1 VKFGINTFLFLSPF
15 TNEGIRHFS
24 LFKDLG
30 FDAVEVALENKGD
43 MEYDKVLKGIKNAG
57 LTCCTV
63 CGAFGPDRDL
73 RGTEEQQENSKAYV
87 KECID
92 ACAALEC
99 DLFAGP
105 LYSAVGHAS
114 MYDDATRRKQW
125 ATCAKNLKELCAYAA
140 ERDVYIAVEPLNR
153 FETDFINTCAQA
165 RKLIEDV
172 GSDRLKIHLD
182 TFHMNIEEK
191 SIPMALL
198 DAGDLLYHVHTSEND
213 RGAPGTGTVNWSGV
227 RDALRKIG
235 YDRALVI
242 ESFTPEVEIIA
253 RAASIWRST
262 EKTGTDLARKG
273 LDFLKALFAM

>member
-1 VKFGINTFLFLSPF
+1 VKFGINTFLFSSPF

-24 LFKDLG
+24 LFRDLG
-30 FDAVEVALENKGD
+30 FDAVEVAVEKKGD
-43 MEYDKVLKGIKNAG
+43 MEYDKVLKGLQKVG
-57 LTCCTV
+57 LTCCAV

-87 KECID
+87 QECIN
-92 ACAALEC
+92 ACVALEC

-114 MYDDATRRKQW
+114 MYDDATRQKQR
-125 ATCAKNLKELCAYAA
+125 ATCARNLKELCAYAA

-165 RKLIEDV
+165 KKMIEDV

-191 SIPMALL
+191 SIPMALF

-213 RGAPGTGTVNWSGV
+213 RGAPGTGAVNWTGM
-227 RDALRKIG
+227 RDALKKIG

-262 EKTGTDLARKG
+262 EKTGADLARKG
-273 LDFLKALFAM
+273 VDFLKALFAP